1 MASDNDSEIL
11 DAPSNL
17 TTPFSIAAKSNI
29 SSVPARH
36 IRNIATRRPI
46 LVPQLPMTRSPDVS
60 TFEASSNQ
68 SSFSTMPTGIE
79 ERTKDAEFINDE
91 EESLENSAAGHS
103 VINSPSQIP
112 GPETGLSQSSATPRQ
127 RDHILKPLESSSAAR
142 KRLPLVLHIFRHQND
157 QDDSEL
163 VHC

>member
-1 MASDNDSEIL
+1 MASNNDSEIL

-36 IRNIATRRPI
+36 IRNTATRRPI

-91 EESLENSAAGHS
+91 EESLENSAAGNS
-103 VINSPSQIP
+103 LVNSPSQIP

-127 RDHILKPLESSSAAR
+127 RDHILKPLESISAAR
-142 KRLPLVLHIFRHQND
+142 NRLLLVLHIFRHQND